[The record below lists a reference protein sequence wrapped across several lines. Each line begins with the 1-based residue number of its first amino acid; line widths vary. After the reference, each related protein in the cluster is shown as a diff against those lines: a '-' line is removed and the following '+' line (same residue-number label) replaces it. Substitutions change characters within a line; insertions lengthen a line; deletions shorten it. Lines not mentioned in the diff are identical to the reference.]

1 LLLALSLIV
10 TPLVCDAQE
19 RTAPPRSALAAIEAK
34 LKRGK
39 DANLGNIPER
49 RCTNEAGKS
58 VDEVIN
64 KRYGQI
70 VAKLKARDARGII
83 ARTRKS

>member
-1 LLLALSLIV
+1 MRTWVIFPNDDALMK
-10 TPLVCDAQE
+10 P
-19 RTAPPRSALAAIEAK
+19 
-34 LKRGK
+34 
-39 DANLGNIPER
+39 
-49 RCTNEAGKS
+49 GKS